1 MGTRASMQLQ
11 EEEIIEIQN
20 ETGCKPNFKIYFL
33 VISIQGL
40 PNLSHYCQQ
49 GNKGLVLVTNSIK

>member
-33 VISIQGL
+33 VISLQGL
-40 PNLSHYCQQ
+40 PNLSQHCQQ
-49 GNKGLVLVTNSIK
+49 GACPSD